1 MKQRHSVALA
11 LAAIG
16 TALTMTSCCNISD
29 EQLAKIRQLRAEE
42 KQLTAD
48 IQKAE
53 TDRSKIQNE
62 LSSRLGEVRKC
73 NERLSFVQDK
83 KSKWPNVWQNW
94 DPTVP
99 VEEPAAPTPKKKK

>member
-16 TALTMTSCCNISD
+16 TALVMTSCCNISD

-53 TDRSKIQNE
+53 SDRSKIQTE
-62 LSSRLGEVRKC
+62 LSSRQGEVRQC
-73 NERLSFVQDK
+73 NQRLSFVQDK
-83 KSKWPNVWQNW
+83 KSKWPNVWPSW

-99 VEEPAAPTPKKKK
+99 VEEPAATTPTKKK

>member
-1 MKQRHSVALA
+1 MKQRHRVVLA

-29 EQLAKIRQLRAEE
+29 EQLVKIRLLRAEE

-53 TDRSKIQNE
+53 ADRTKIIAE
-62 LSSRLGEVRKC
+62 LNSRQGEVRKC
-73 NERLSFVQDK
+73 NERLSFVQTK

-99 VEEPAAPTPKKKK
+99 VEEPAAPTPMKKK